1 MKSYVIMIK
10 IILKRK
16 FMKIIKSASFDS
28 IDAISIDVESTFT
41 KGLPTFTIV
50 GMIST
55 SISESKDRV
64 KSALLTNGFKFPPLK
79 ITVNLS
85 PSEISKKGTHFDLA
99 IALQIALFEEKNI
112 DFDDIYFFGELAL
125 DGKIKDT
132 ISIFPIVLSLVKQGL
147 IKKVLVC
154 EDSAK
159 KLANIPNLEIF
170 YVKNLEEA
178 ILFIKSKERK
188 NFLYEKKILDYKT
201 LSINDELFYY
211 DLDYKDDFSDVIG
224 QDMAKYA
231 GLISAAGNHNII
243 FEGSPGCGK
252 SMISKRLQYIM
263 PPMSLEEILEKAK
276 LQALDY
282 KDVDFLPIRAFRSP
296 HHSSTK
302 SSIFGGGSVNA
313 KMGEVALSNNGILF
327 FDELPHFSKSIL
339 EALREPLEDNKILI
353 SRVNSKILYETK
365 FIFIAAMNPCPC
377 GNLLSSVKECRCNE
391 LEIQR
396 YKGRLSEPFLDR
408 IDLYVVM
415 NDSFNDNKNI
425 VSSKELHANVIKAF
439 IKQKERGQ
447 KELNGKLNEEDIKKY
462 CILDDEAKIILEK
475 ARLNYQLSFRSVNK
489 VLKVARTIADLND
502 NAIITKNDLLKS
514 LNFRR
519 R

>member
-1 MKSYVIMIK
+1 
-10 IILKRK
+10 
-16 FMKIIKSASFDS
+16 MKIIKSASLDT

-99 IALQIALFEEKNI
+99 IALQIAFYDQKNI
-112 DFDDIYFFGELAL
+112 DFNDMYFFGELSL
-125 DGKIKDT
+125 DGNIKDT
-132 ISIFPIVLSLVKQGL
+132 SSIFPIILSLTKKNL
-147 IKKVLVC
+147 INKVLVC
-154 EDSAK
+154 QESAK
-159 KLANIPNLEIF
+159 KLSNIPNLEI
-170 YVKNLEEA
+170 YCVKNLDDA
-178 ILFIKSKERK
+178 INFIKSNKKED
-188 NFLYEKKILDYKT
+188 FLYKKNPLEYKILE
-201 LSINDELFYY
+201 INEKEYY
-211 DLDYKDDFSDVIG
+211 FDTNYLEDFNDVIG
-224 QDMAKYA
+224 QDMAKNA
-231 GLISAAGNHNII
+231 ALISSAGNHNII

-252 SMISKRLQYIM
+252 SMISKRLKYIM
-263 PPMSLEEILEKAK
+263 PPMNLEEILEKAK
-276 LQALDY
+276 LQSLDY
-282 KDVDFLPIRAFRSP
+282 KEVDFLPIRAFRSP

-302 SSIFGGGSVNA
+302 SSIFGGGSSNA
-313 KMGEVALSNNGILF
+313 KMGEIALSNNGILF

-353 SRVNSKILYETK
+353 SRVNTKIMYETK

-391 LEIQR
+391 MEIQR
-396 YKGRLSEPFLDR
+396 YKNKLSEPFLDR

-415 NDSFNDNKNI
+415 NDSFSDNKNLI
-425 VSSKELHANVIKAF
+425 SSKELHEKVINAF
-439 IKQKERGQ
+439 IKQKQRGQ
-447 KELNGKLNEEDIKKY
+447 SELNGKLSDSDIKKY
-462 CILDDEAKIILEK
+462 CILDSDSQNILQK
-475 ARLNYQLSFRSVNK
+475 ARINYQLSFRSINK
-489 VLKVARTIADLND
+489 VLKVARTIADLN
-502 NAIITKNDLLKS
+502 NNEVITKNDLLQS
-514 LNFRR
+514 LSFRR

>member
-1 MKSYVIMIK
+1 
-10 IILKRK
+10 
-16 FMKIIKSASFDS
+16 
-28 IDAISIDVESTFT
+28 
-41 KGLPTFTIV
+41 
-50 GMIST
+50 
-55 SISESKDRV
+55 
-64 KSALLTNGFKFPPLK
+64 
-79 ITVNLS
+79 
-85 PSEISKKGTHFDLA
+85 
-99 IALQIALFEEKNI
+99 LQIALYEEKNI
-112 DFDDIYFFGELAL
+112 DFENIYFFGELAL
-125 DGKIKDT
+125 DGNIKDT
-132 ISIFPIVLSLVKQGL
+132 SSIFPIILSLVKQGL

-154 EDSAK
+154 EQSAK
-159 KLANIPNLEIF
+159 KLSNIPNLEI
-170 YVKNLEEA
+170 YRVKNLEEA
-178 ILFIKSKERK
+178 ILFAKSKNKE
-188 NFLYEKKILDYKT
+188 NFLYEKKVFEYKT
-201 LSINDELFYY
+201 LNINDEKFYY
-211 DLDYKDDFSDVIG
+211 ETVYKDNFSDVIG
-224 QDMAKYA
+224 QEMAKYA
-231 GLISAAGNHNII
+231 ALISVAGNHNII

-276 LQALDY
+276 LQALDF
-282 KDVDFLPIRAFRSP
+282 KEVDFSPIRAFRSP

-313 KMGEVALSNNGILF
+313 KMGEIALSNNGILF

-353 SRVNSKILYETK
+353 SRVNSKIMYETK

-396 YKGRLSEPFLDR
+396 YKNRLSEPFLDR

-425 VSSKELHANVIKAF
+425 VNSKELHENVIKAF
-439 IKQKERGQ
+439 IKQKSRNQ

-462 CILDDEAKIILEK
+462 CILDEESNIILEK
-475 ARLNYQLSFRSVNK
+475 ARINYQLSFRSINK

-502 NAIITKNDLLKS
+502 NEIISKNDLLQS

>member
-1 MKSYVIMIK
+1 
-10 IILKRK
+10 
-16 FMKIIKSASFDS
+16 MKILKSASLDT
-28 IDAISIDVESTFT
+28 IDAICIDVESTFT

-99 IALQIALFEEKNI
+99 IALQIALFDEKNI
-112 DFDDIYFFGELAL
+112 DFEDIYFFGELAL
-125 DGKIKDT
+125 DGNIKDT
-132 ISIFPIVLSLVKQGL
+132 SSIFPIVLSLSKNTH
-147 IKKVLVC
+147 INKVLVC
-154 EDSAK
+154 KESAL
-159 KLANIPNLEIF
+159 KLANIPNLQIYCVENLDQAISF
-170 YVKNLEEA
+170 VKSNKKEEY
-178 ILFIKSKERK
+178 
-188 NFLYEKKILDYKT
+188 LYKKDVLKYKT
-201 LSINDELFYY
+201 LEINKEKYFYDTNY
-211 DLDYKDDFSDVIG
+211 IEDFQDVIG
-224 QDMAKYA
+224 QDIAKNA
-231 GLISAAGNHNII
+231 ALISAAGNHNII

-252 SMISKRLQYIM
+252 SMISKRLKYIM
-263 PPMSLEEILEKAK
+263 TPMNLEEILEKAK

-282 KDVDFLPIRAFRSP
+282 KQIDFFPVRAFRSP

-302 SSIFGGGSVNA
+302 SSIFGGGSANA
-313 KMGEVALSNNGILF
+313 KMGEIALSNNGILF

-353 SRVNSKILYETK
+353 SRVNSKVMYETK

-415 NDSFNDNKNI
+415 TDSFSDNKNI
-425 VSSKELHANVIKAF
+425 VSSKELHEKVIKAF
-439 IKQKERGQ
+439 IKQKQRGQ
-447 KELNGKLNEEDIKKY
+447 KELNGKLSDKDIKKY
-462 CILDDEAKIILEK
+462 CLLDNESLNILEK
-475 ARLNYQLSFRSVNK
+475 ARSNYQLSFRSINK

-502 NAIITKNDLLKS
+502 NEIITKNDLLQS
-514 LNFRR
+514 LSYRKR
-519 R
+519 

>member
-1 MKSYVIMIK
+1 M
-10 IILKRK
+10 
-16 FMKIIKSASFDS
+16 
-28 IDAISIDVESTFT
+28 
-41 KGLPTFTIV
+41 
-50 GMIST
+50 
-55 SISESKDRV
+55 
-64 KSALLTNGFKFPPLK
+64 
-79 ITVNLS
+79 
-85 PSEISKKGTHFDLA
+85 
-99 IALQIALFEEKNI
+99 QIALYEEKNI
-112 DFDDIYFFGELAL
+112 DFENIYFFGELAL
-125 DGKIKDT
+125 DGNIKDT
-132 ISIFPIVLSLVKQGL
+132 SSIFPIILSLVKQGL

-154 EDSAK
+154 EQSAK
-159 KLANIPNLEIF
+159 KLSNIPNLEI
-170 YVKNLEEA
+170 YRVKNLEEA
-178 ILFIKSKERK
+178 ILFAKSKNKE
-188 NFLYEKKILDYKT
+188 NFLYEKKVFEYKT
-201 LSINDELFYY
+201 LNINDEKFYY
-211 DLDYKDDFSDVIG
+211 ETVYKDNFSDVIG
-224 QDMAKYA
+224 QEMAKYA
-231 GLISAAGNHNII
+231 ALISVAGNHNII

-276 LQALDY
+276 LQALDF
-282 KDVDFLPIRAFRSP
+282 KEVDFSPIRAFRSP

-313 KMGEVALSNNGILF
+313 KMGEIALSNNGILF

-353 SRVNSKILYETK
+353 SRVNSKIMYETK

-396 YKGRLSEPFLDR
+396 YKNRLSEPFLDR

-425 VSSKELHANVIKAF
+425 VNSKELHENVIKAF
-439 IKQKERGQ
+439 IKQKSRNQ

-462 CILDDEAKIILEK
+462 CILDEESNIILEK
-475 ARLNYQLSFRSVNK
+475 ARINYQLSFRSINK

-502 NAIITKNDLLKS
+502 NEIISKNDLLQS

>member
-1 MKSYVIMIK
+1 
-10 IILKRK
+10 
-16 FMKIIKSASFDS
+16 MKIIKSASLDT

-64 KSALLTNGFKFPPLK
+64 KSSLLTNNFKFPPLK

-99 IALQIALFEEKNI
+99 IALQIALYDEKKIDFEE
-112 DFDDIYFFGELAL
+112 IYFFGELAL

-132 ISIFPIVLSLVKQGL
+132 SSIFPIVLSLSKKNG

-154 EDSAK
+154 EESAE
-159 KLANIPNLEIF
+159 KLSNIPNLQIF
-170 YVKNLEEA
+170 CVKSLDEA
-178 ILFIKSKERK
+178 INFVKSNNKEEYLYKK
-188 NFLYEKKILDYKT
+188 NIFLYKT
-201 LSINDELFYY
+201 LDINDEKYY
-211 DLDYKDDFSDVIG
+211 FDTTYTEDFKDIIG
-224 QDMAKYA
+224 QDMAKNA
-231 GLISAAGNHNII
+231 ALISASGNHNII

-252 SMISKRLQYIM
+252 SMISKRLKYIM
-263 PPMSLEEILEKAK
+263 TPMSLEEILEKAK

-282 KDVDFLPIRAFRSP
+282 KEVDFLPIRAFRSP

-302 SSIFGGGSVNA
+302 SSIFGGGSSNA
-313 KMGEVALSNNGILF
+313 KMGEIALSNNGILF

-353 SRVNSKILYETK
+353 SRVNSKVMYETK

-391 LEIQR
+391 IEIQR
-396 YKGRLSEPFLDR
+396 YKSRLSEPFLDR

-415 NDSFNDNKNI
+415 TDSFSDNKNI
-425 VSSKELHANVIKAF
+425 VSSQELHEKVIKAF
-439 IKQKERGQ
+439 VRQKQRGQ
-447 KELNGKLNEEDIKKY
+447 KELNGKLSDKDIKKY
-462 CILDDEAKIILEK
+462 CLLDNESLNILEK
-475 ARLNYQLSFRSVNK
+475 ARINYQLSFRSINK

-502 NAIITKNDLLKS
+502 NEIITKNDLLQS
-514 LNFRR
+514 LSYRKR
-519 R
+519 